1 MIRSQNLPLAINAV
15 TPWAVL
21 MSLILALFAGT
32 ESSASGNINV
42 TPDVAPAAEDNSFSF
57 VVWGHP
63 AGRDHSKP
71 GLHYEEIISRISE
84 LKADFL
90 VVTGDVI
97 DCPNPVGAVDAYRSK
112 WERFDAGLKRL
123 GIPVY
128 RVPGN
133 HDVCNFTTRDL
144 FIERYTKPP
153 YAFTFRN
160 SRFILLDTVGIDQRT
175 EDGHP
180 SWSPQSLPFDDDQM
194 QMIRD
199 EISQQGEYQHL
210 FFFMH
215 HVWPWRELSGFWWDK
230 VHPLLVGGHTRAIF
244 GGTVGDPGYKYEH
257 FQQDGI
263 HYIQSS
269 TFSGRWPRWYQ
280 MEIERGRFE
289 PALAYQFNNLQYVR
303 VEGGE
308 YKIQTIVVGALDDKE
323 LSSRFWREVDHPA
336 LWTWR
341 ISKYFRE
348 NVYSF
353 RRILLFVIILGSGG
367 LLLGIVTG
375 ILWTRRKTR

>member
-1 MIRSQNLPLAINAV
+1 MPLF
-15 TPWAVL
+15 
-21 MSLILALFAGT
+21 LALFAGT
-32 ESSASGNINV
+32 ESSASGNAGV
-42 TPDVAPAAEDNSFSF
+42 TTDAAQVAADDSFSF

-71 GLHYEEIISRISE
+71 GLHFEEILGRISE
-84 LKADFL
+84 LNADFL
-90 VVTGDVI
+90 VITGDVVN
-97 DCPNPVGAVDAYRSK
+97 CPNPTGAMDAYRSK
-112 WERFDAGLKRL
+112 WEMFDEGVSRL

-144 FIERYTKPP
+144 FIERYIKPP

-175 EDGHP
+175 EDGQPH
-180 SWSPQSLPFDDDQM
+180 WSPQSLPFDDDQIE
-194 QMIRD
+194 MIRG
-199 EISQQGEYQHL
+199 EIGQQGQYQHL

-215 HVWPWRELSGFWWDK
+215 HVWPWRELSSFWWDK
-230 VHPLLVGGHTRAIF
+230 VHPLLAGGHTRVVF
-244 GGTVGDPGYKYEH
+244 GGTIGNPGYKYEH
-257 FQQDGI
+257 FQEDGI

-280 MEIERGRFE
+280 REIELGRFE
-289 PALAYQFNNLQYVR
+289 PAMAYQFNNLQYVR

-308 YKIQTIVVGALDDKE
+308 YTIQTIVVGALDDKE
-323 LSSRFWREVDHPA
+323 LSSRFWREVDQPA
-336 LWTWR
+336 PWTWR

-348 NVYSF
+348 NFHSF
-353 RRILLFVIILGSGG
+353 RRLLLFVTILGFSG

-375 ILWTRRKTR
+375 VLWMRRKTR

>member
-1 MIRSQNLPLAINAV
+1 MVSGFNTPPTINIV
-15 TPWAVL
+15 MPWAVL
-21 MSLILALFAGT
+21 LSLFLALLAGA
-32 ESSASGNINV
+32 ESSASENTNI
-42 TPDVAPAAEDNSFSF
+42 TTDVAHVAEDNSFSF

-71 GLHYEEIISRISE
+71 GLHYEEILDRISE

-97 DCPNPVGAVDAYRSK
+97 DCPNPVGAVEGYRK
-112 WERFDAGLKRL
+112 IWDMFDAGVSRL

-128 RVPGN
+128 MVPGN

-153 YAFTFRN
+153 YAFTFKN

-175 EDGHP
+175 EDGQP
-180 SWSPQSLPFDDDQM
+180 KWSPQSLPFDDDQM

-199 EISQQGEYQHL
+199 EISQQGQYQHL

-230 VHPLLVGGHTRAIF
+230 VHPLFAGGHTRAVF
-244 GGTVGDPGYKYEH
+244 GGTPGDPGYKYEH
-257 FQQDGI
+257 FQKDGI

-269 TFSGRWPRWYQ
+269 TFSSRWPRWYQ
-280 MEIERGRFE
+280 VEIERGRFE
-289 PALAYQFNNLQYVR
+289 PALAYQFNNIQYVR
-303 VEGGE
+303 IEGGE
-308 YKIQTIVVGALDDKE
+308 YTIQTIVVGALDDKE
-323 LSSRFWREVDHPA
+323 LSSRFWREVDHPEN
-336 LWTWR
+336 WTWR
-341 ISKYFRE
+341 ISRYFHE
-348 NVYSF
+348 KFPSF
-353 RRILLFVIILGSGG
+353 RRLLLFVTILGLGS
-367 LLLGIVTG
+367 LLLGIVAG
-375 ILWTRRKTR
+375 VLWTRRKMR